1 MRTVGLT
8 GGIACGK
15 TTVSRLLRSWGVP
28 VLDLDQVAREVV
40 APGSE
45 GLAEIARR
53 WPRVVRDG
61 ALDRKALGEVVF
73 ADPDARREL
82 EAITHPRIW
91 EATERWLADRE
102 AEGHPVAV
110 VDAALMV
117 ETGSWRRYDRLLV
130 VSADRATQLAR
141 LASRDGLDPEA
152 AARRIDAQLPLAE
165 KEKLATAVIHNDGT
179 LAELEARTRAAWAL
193 IRADT

>member
-15 TTVSRLLRSWGVP
+15 SEVSRLLRSWGVP

-40 APGSE
+40 ATGTE

-53 WPRVVRDG
+53 WPQVVRDG
-61 ALDRKALGEVVF
+61 TLDRKALGEVVF

-82 EAITHPRIW
+82 EAITHPRIAQ
-91 EATERWLADRE
+91 ATERWLADRA

-141 LASRDGLDPEA
+141 LATRDGLDPQA
-152 AARRIDAQLPLAE
+152 AARRIDAQLPLPE
-165 KEKLATAVIHNDGT
+165 KEKLATAVIRNDGT
-179 LAELEARTRAAWAL
+179 LAELEARTRAAWA
-193 IRADT
+193 RVCAET